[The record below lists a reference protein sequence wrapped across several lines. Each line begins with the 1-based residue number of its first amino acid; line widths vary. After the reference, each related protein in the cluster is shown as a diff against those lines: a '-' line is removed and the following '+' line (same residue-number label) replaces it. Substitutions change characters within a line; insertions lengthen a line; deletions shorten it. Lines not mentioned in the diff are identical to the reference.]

1 MIFIYYNNYLNNNII
16 KKINNTIINIQ
27 YIYNYHPFKEG
38 GRSKC
43 KLTIRRYFGGDL

>member
-27 YIYNYHPFKEG
+27 YIYIITT
-38 GRSKC
+38 
-43 KLTIRRYFGGDL
+43 LLRRGDVQNASLQ